1 MSGSG
6 PILVL
11 GGSGLL
17 GEALQAELT
26 ARGREW
32 HAPGRDVL
40 DLADDR
46 SIEHWFQGSQA
57 SAVINAAAY
66 TDVTRA
72 EIPSERTEVFRLNRD
87 APAKLAEICHG
98 RGIDLVFVST
108 DFVFDGSG
116 GQPYDEGHVPSPLQL
131 YGRSKLEGERAVLEA
146 HPGALIVRTSTLYGP
161 GRRGRPHYVD
171 AILDQAGR
179 RDRIDVVRTPVSSP
193 TYTPDLAHALVALL
207 EVRAGGVVH
216 VVNDGACSRLELARE
231 TVRLAGAAGRVVVAE
246 RPESNEGP
254 QRPAYSVLDAG
265 RYIEL
270 CGSPLRSWQ
279 RALADYV
286 SSRDR

>member
-1 MSGSG
+1 MSGTG

-17 GEALQAELT
+17 GEALQAELA
-26 ARGREW
+26 ARGRQW
-32 HAPGRDVL
+32 RAPGRELL

-46 SIEHWFQGSQA
+46 SMERWFQGVQV

-72 EIPSERTEVFRLNRD
+72 EIGSERTEVFRLNRD

-108 DFVFDGSG
+108 DFVFDGSSG
-116 GQPYDEGHVPSPLQL
+116 RPYDEAHAPAPLQV

-146 HPGALIVRTSTLYGP
+146 HPGALVVRTSTLYGP

-171 AILDQAGR
+171 AILDQAAR
-179 RDRIDVVRTPVSSP
+179 KDRIEVVRTPVSSP
-193 TYTPDLAHALVALL
+193 TYTPDLARALVELL
-207 EVRAGGVVH
+207 EVRAKGVVH
-216 VVNDGACSRLELARE
+216 VVNDGACSRLELARA
-231 TVRLAGAAGRVVVAE
+231 TVRLAGAADRVVVTE
-246 RPESNEGP
+246 RPESREGP
-254 QRPAYSVLDAG
+254 RRPAYSVLDAG
-265 RYIEL
+265 RFIEL

>member
-6 PILVL
+6 SILVL

-17 GEALQAELT
+17 GEALRSELA
-26 ARGREW
+26 ARGRQA
-32 HAPGRDVL
+32 HAPGRDAL

-46 SIEHWFQGSQA
+46 SIENWFDGETV

-72 EIPSERTEVFRLNRD
+72 EIPSERAEVLRLNRD
-87 APAKLAEICHG
+87 APAKLAELCG
-98 RGIDLVFVST
+98 RRGIDLVFVST
-108 DFVFDGSG
+108 DFVFDGASR
-116 GQPYDEGHVPSPLQL
+116 QPYDEGDTPAPLQL
-131 YGRSKLEGERAVLEA
+131 YGLSKLEGERAVLDA

-171 AILDQAGR
+171 AILDQAAH
-179 RDRIDVVRTPVSSP
+179 RDRIEVVRTPVSSP
-193 TYTPDLAHALVALL
+193 TYTPDLARALVELL
-207 EVRAGGVVH
+207 EVRAVGVVH
-216 VVNDGACSRLELARE
+216 VVNGGACSRLELARE
-231 TVRLAGAAGRVVVAE
+231 TVRLAGAGDRVVVAE
-246 RPESNEGP
+246 RTESHEGP
-254 QRPAYSVLDAG
+254 RRPTYSVLDSS

-270 CGSPLRSWQ
+270 CGSALRSWQ
-279 RALADYV
+279 LALADYV

>member
-17 GEALQAELT
+17 GEALQVELVR
-26 ARGREW
+26 RGREV
-32 HAPGRDVL
+32 HAPGRDEL

-46 SIEHWFQGSQA
+46 SIETWFENSSA

-72 EIPSERTEVFRLNRD
+72 EISAEREEVFRLNRD
-87 APAKLAEICHG
+87 APATLAGICRR
-98 RGIDLVFVST
+98 RGIDLIFVST
-108 DFVFDGSG
+108 DFVFDGILG
-116 GQPYDEGHVPSPLQL
+116 RPYDERHPPAPLQV
-131 YGRSKLEGERAVLEA
+131 YGRSKLEGERAVLET
-146 HPGALIVRTSTLYGP
+146 HPDALIVRTSTLYGP

-171 AILDQAGR
+171 AILDQAAR

-193 TYTPDLAHALVALL
+193 TYTPDLGRALVELL
-207 EVRAGGVVH
+207 EVGASGLVH

-246 RPESNEGP
+246 RPESHEGP
-254 QRPAYSVLDAG
+254 QRPAYSVLDG
-265 RYIEL
+265 SRYLEL
-270 CGSPLRSWQ
+270 CGSALRSWDQ
-279 RALADYV
+279 ALADYV